1 MDISAFVAL
10 FGTPAPG
17 SAVTPGV
24 LGLPATQ
31 ALRSLDDERLRGVFA
46 GGLLSIAS
54 RRENGGDLGPW
65 SRHLPGGARLL
76 ASSAFGFLFA
86 TTGSDLWVVDP
97 HAGQVVESDIPL
109 PELPEVVCEP
119 ELREDFLR
127 ESLFRRW
134 HALDGGPLVEQWLCP
149 TPVPALGGSW
159 SVESLRRT
167 DPAFFLSFT
176 AQLFADSGPHAVQ
189 VRRLAGP

>member
-1 MDISAFVAL
+1 MDPSAFVAH
-10 FGTPAPG
+10 FGAPLPH
-17 SAVTPGV
+17 SAVTRLA
-24 LGLPATQ
+24 LGLPDSE
-31 ALRSLDDERLRGVFA
+31 ALRRLDDERLRGVFA

-65 SRHLPGGARLL
+65 SRHLPTGARLL

-86 TTGSDLWVVDP
+86 SSGSDLWVVDP

-109 PELPEVVCEP
+109 MELPEVVCEP
-119 ELREDFLR
+119 DLREDFLR

-134 HALDGGPLVEQWLCP
+134 HELDGGDLVEQWLCP

-159 SVESLRRT
+159 SVASLRRT

-176 AQLFADSGPHAVQ
+176 AQLFEDHGPHAVQ

>member
-1 MDISAFVAL
+1 MDPVAFAAVY
-10 FGTPAPG
+10 GTPAPH
-17 SAVTPGV
+17 SAAAPGM
-24 LGLPATQ
+24 LGLPDTP
-31 ALRSLDDERLRGVFA
+31 ALRSLDDTRLRGVFA

-65 SRHLPGGARLL
+65 SRHLPRGARLL

-86 TTGSDLWVVDP
+86 TTGSDLWVIDP

-109 PELPEVVCEP
+109 AELPEVVCEP
-119 ELREDFLR
+119 ALREDFLR
-127 ESLFRRW
+127 EPLFRRW
-134 HALDGGPLVEQWLCP
+134 RALDGGDLIDQWLCP

-159 SVESLRRT
+159 TVESLRRT

-176 AQLFADSGPHAVQ
+176 AQLFADDGPEAVQ
-189 VRRLAGP
+189 VRRLAGS